1 MLGNVESLVYV
12 CAIINVTTS
21 MQKLQSFIYEG
32 SAITFDNVNGDVM
45 VNATEMAKPFDKR
58 TTHWLQ
64 NQNTK
69 AFIEELSAVRN
80 LTPTDLVKVINGGV
94 EFGTWMHE
102 DVALE
107 FARWLNPRFA
117 IWCNDRIK
125 ELLKHGATAMN
136 PDDLLDP
143 DFIITLATE
152 LKRERAEK
160 ALLSSRLEIQGRV
173 IQEAAPKVAYYQE
186 VLQSDSLIATTV
198 IAKDLGMSAS
208 ALNKI
213 LNQRGILY
221 KCAGV
226 WVLYEKYQD
235 RGYSKTKTITYS
247 DNQDVTRTV
256 SHTYWTEM
264 GREFIH
270 GLLKQT

>member
-1 MLGNVESLVYV
+1 MD
-12 CAIINVTTS
+12 TTKIFAYNGTS
-21 MQKLQSFIYEG
+21 
-32 SAITFDNVNGDVM
+32 ITFQVENGDVM
-45 VNATEMAKPFDKR
+45 VNATDMAKPFDKR

-125 ELLKHGATAMN
+125 ELLKHGATALN
-136 PDDLLDP
+136 PEDLLNP

-160 ALLSSRLEIQGRV
+160 ALLSERVVLQSRELKLS
-173 IQEAAPKVAYYQE
+173 APKVSYHDE
-186 VLQSDSLIATTV
+186 VLQSETLIQTNV
-198 IAKDLGMSAS
+198 IAKELGMSAVG
-208 ALNKI
+208 LNKKLHDQKVI
-213 LNQRGILY
+213 Y
-221 KCAGV
+221 KSGDT
-226 WVLYEKYQD
+226 WVLYRQYQNN
-235 RGYSKTKTITYS
+235 GYTGTKTTTYT
-247 DNQDVTRTV
+247 DNHGIQRTSV
-256 SHTYWTEM
+256 LTYWTEK
-264 GREFIH
+264 GRLFIH
-270 GLLKQT
+270 GLMNPRLNSVTNKIIGEQTNP

>member
-1 MLGNVESLVYV
+1 
-12 CAIINVTTS
+12 

-32 SAITFDNVNGDVM
+32 SAITFDNGNGDVM

-213 LNQRGILY
+213 LKQRGILY